1 MKWTSGIRR
10 RVENIQSILEGY
22 TITISDIYRI
32 GLYAQGINQEI
43 SDLYYRYHF
52 ITYNQYKLLMN
63 WFHNYES
70 KLFDIIQNDIYE
82 PYILKYNN
90 SL

>member
-1 MKWTSGIRR
+1 MKWTTGIRR
-10 RVENIQSILEGY
+10 RVEIIQSILEGY
-22 TITISDIYRI
+22 TITVSDVYRL
-32 GLYAQGINQEI
+32 GLYAQGIAQEI
-43 SDLYYRYHF
+43 NDLYYRYEF

-63 WFHNYES
+63 WFHNYEN

-90 SL
+90 RI